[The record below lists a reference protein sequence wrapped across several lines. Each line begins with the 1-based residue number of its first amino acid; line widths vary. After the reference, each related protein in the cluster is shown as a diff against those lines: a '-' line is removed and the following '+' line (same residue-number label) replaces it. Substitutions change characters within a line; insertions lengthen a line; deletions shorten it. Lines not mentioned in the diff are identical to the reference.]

1 MGFKQF
7 MSINACKGTRWLLRK
22 LKRGGTMFPGSVALK
37 FDKEILS
44 QVSEGVT
51 TIVVAGTNGKTTTAL
66 MLAEGLRASG
76 YDCFSN
82 SSGANMFGGI
92 CAEYIMNTDKHG
104 KPNKKLAVIEC
115 DEGSLKYVVPRV
127 KPAVVLVTNV
137 FRDQLD
143 RYGEVLETLRLIKD
157 GIKDAPGTLVLNGD
171 CSLITT
177 IGEGKN
183 SLYYGF
189 DIDIPYNKEEVNDVT
204 RCIKCGAGM
213 EYKSHSYGH
222 LGDFYCPDC
231 GYCKPHTEVGLTS
244 YQYGLN
250 GSKLQIRMGE
260 ELYDVDLAL
269 PAVYNAYN
277 ALSAFAVFKAL
288 GIKPDGLI
296 KTLKNMNSAF
306 GRMETFDYQGKK
318 IRMILVK
325 NPTGCNRVLDYLNA
339 IPEELNFVVLLNDKE
354 NDGTD
359 ISWIWDTDYGPY
371 FENRKDL
378 PVFTGGSRRDA
389 MALRLKYA
397 GAENITIC
405 NSYEEVFDKITEGDR
420 NSVILPNYTCMLAMR
435 KILQSK
441 CGGKEFWEN

>member
-1 MGFKQF
+1 
-7 MSINACKGTRWLLRK
+7 
-22 LKRGGTMFPGSVALK
+22 
-37 FDKEILS
+37 
-44 QVSEGVT
+44 
-51 TIVVAGTNGKTTTAL
+51 
-66 MLAEGLRASG
+66 
-76 YDCFSN
+76 
-82 SSGANMFGGI
+82 MFGGI

-104 KPNKKLAVIEC
+104 KPRKKLAVIEC

-157 GIKDAPGTLVLNGD
+157 GIGEIDGTLVLNGD

-177 IGEGKN
+177 IGQGKN
-183 SLYYGF
+183 ALYYGF

-231 GYCKPHTEVGLTS
+231 GYSKPETEVGLTK
-244 YQYGLN
+244 YEYALN
-250 GSKLQIRMGE
+250 GSSMAVRMGDRE
-260 ELYDVDLAL
+260 YPVELSL

-277 ALSAFAVFKAL
+277 ALSAMAVYRAL
-288 GIKPDGLI
+288 GIDPSGLI
-296 KTLKNMNSAF
+296 EALKEMNSAF
-306 GRMETFDYQGKK
+306 GRMETFEYEGKK

-325 NPTGCNRVLDYLNA
+325 NPSGCNRVLEYLNA
-339 IPEELNFVVLLNDKE
+339 IPEELNFCVLLNDRA

-359 ISWIWDTDYGPY
+359 ISWIWDTDYAPY
-371 FENRKDL
+371 FENRTNL
-378 PVFTGGSRRDA
+378 PVFTGGTRRDD

-405 NSYEEVFDKITEGDR
+405 KDYEDVFNKITEGDK
-420 NSVILPNYTCMLAMR
+420 NSVILPNYTCMLGMR
-435 KILQSK
+435 KVLQNR
-441 CGGKEFWEN
+441 CGGKDFWEI